1 MNPNDFMN
9 AAQLLCSQSSE
20 DCHRSAV
27 SRAYYSIY
35 LSLRA
40 EVISQLNNITLGGA
54 SLGKN
59 QDIAHTKL
67 AKCLQLCPPTQS
79 IGDKLLQLLAARH
92 TADYHMNHFVD
103 RQYAADKISDAQGL
117 KTKIDTFSYS
127 PASGAPSTKSAS
139 GNLNATAGSTI
150 NGSKAVIAA
159 LKDHLVPLYGQ

>member
-9 AAQLLCSQSSE
+9 AAQYLFARSSE
-20 DCHRSAV
+20 DCYRSAV

-40 EVISQLNNITLGGA
+40 EVISQFTNITLSGA

-67 AKCLQLCPPTQS
+67 AKCLQLCTLTQT

-92 TADYHMNHFVD
+92 TADYDMAFSVD
-103 RQYAADKISDAQGL
+103 RQFAADKMSDTQAL
-117 KTKIDTFSYS
+117 KIKIDTFNYA
-127 PASGAPSTKSAS
+127 PVSGAPSLKAAN
-139 GNLNATAGSTI
+139 GNQNATVGSTI
-150 NGSKAVIAA
+150 SGSKAVIAA
-159 LKDHLVPLYGQ
+159 LKDHLVPIYGQ